1 MVSRVFCDL
10 YREILVF
17 DFSGLLVA
25 EVVNLVLVKEVML
38 GAGDG
43 GHVCVNRDC
52 ELIAVKS
59 RCGALSGL
67 VDVAEI
73 CPLGPMRRHGVG
85 VEWFLLDVKLWVD
98 CTFGSVFKWY
108 SAGESSLMP

>member
-10 YREILVF
+10 YREILAF

-73 CPLGPMRRHGVG
+73 CPFDLVLCGDMGW
-85 VEWFLLDVKLWVD
+85 EW
-98 CTFGSVFKWY
+98 CGSY
-108 SAGESSLMP
+108 